1 MSALDL
7 DAGAG
12 SMEIYGLAN
21 ANFADMTLDGGA
33 AAFTCDFGG
42 TLQRDAYARISTGL
56 SAVHMSV
63 PGATAARIL
72 SEATL
77 GQLEASG
84 GFTTR
89 EGGYWTEAALAGG
102 TPVLTI
108 HANVALGSLRLHA
121 T

>member
-1 MSALDL
+1 M
-7 DAGAG
+7 
-12 SMEIYGLAN
+12 
-21 ANFADMTLDGGA
+21 
-33 AAFTCDFGG
+33 
-42 TLQRDAYARISTGL
+42 QRDAYARISTGL
-56 SAVHMSV
+56 SAVDLRV
-63 PGATAARIL
+63 PRATAARII
-72 SEATL
+72 SEAVL